1 MYWQCR
7 QDRLSIGEQPMIMGI
22 LNATPDSFS
31 DGGCYLSV
39 DTAVARGRE
48 MLAQGADIID
58 IGGESTRPGAAPVDA
73 PTEMRRVLPVIEAL
87 AAVPGARIS
96 IDTAKAA
103 VAHEAVRAGACIIND
118 VTALEGDPAMAAVVR
133 ETGAGVVLMH
143 MRGTPRTM
151 QDNPQYAD
159 VVGEVADWLAARL
172 VAAGMAGIAAE
183 AVVLDPGIGF
193 GKTAAHN
200 IALIAGLDRL
210 ARLGRP
216 VLAGLSRKRFIGL
229 LSGVE
234 EAADRMA
241 GSLAALTAA
250 ILHGASILRVHDV
263 AASVQAARV
272 AAALRDATNLHA
284 DIQRGMAA

>member
-7 QDRLSIGEQPMIMGI
+7 QDRLSIGAQPMIMGI

-39 DTAVARGRE
+39 DAAVARGRE

-58 IGGESTRPGAAPVDA
+58 IGGESTRPGAEPVDA

-103 VAHEAVRAGACIIND
+103 VAREALRAGACIIND
-118 VTALEGDPAMAAVVR
+118 VTAMEGDPDMAAVVR

-151 QDNPQYAD
+151 QDAPQYAD
-159 VVGEVADWLAARL
+159 VVGEVADWLAGRL
-172 VAAGMAGIAAE
+172 AVAGVAGIAPE

-200 IALIAGLDRL
+200 IALIAGLDRI

-234 EAADRMA
+234 EAAERVA

-272 AAALRDATNLHA
+272 AAALRDAANQHA
-284 DIQRGMAA
+284 DIQGGMAA

>member
-1 MYWQCR
+1 MHWQCR
-7 QDRLSIGEQPMIMGI
+7 QDRLTIGTPPLIMGI

-31 DGGCYLSV
+31 DGGCYLSM
-39 DTAVARGRE
+39 AAALARGRE

-58 IGGESTRPGAAPVDA
+58 IGGESTRPGAEPVDA
-73 PTEMRRVLPVIEAL
+73 RTEMGRVLPLIEAL
-87 AAVPGARIS
+87 CAVPGARIS

-103 VAHEAVRAGACIIND
+103 VAREAVRAGACIIND
-118 VTALEGDPAMAAVVR
+118 VTAMEGDARMAAVVR

-143 MRGTPRTM
+143 MCGTPRTM

-159 VVGEVADWLAARL
+159 VVGEVADWLASRL
-172 VAAGMAGIAAE
+172 VAAGVAGIAPE

-193 GKTAAHN
+193 GKTTTHN
-200 IALIAGLDRL
+200 IALIAGLDRI

-216 VLAGLSRKRFIGL
+216 VLAGMSRKRFIGV

-234 EAADRMA
+234 DAAGRLA

-263 AASVQAARV
+263 VESVRAARV
-272 AAALRDATNLHA
+272 AAAVREASRQVAGT
-284 DIQRGMAA
+284 QEGGAA

>member
-7 QDRLSIGEQPMIMGI
+7 QDRLSIGAQPMIMGI

-39 DTAVARGRE
+39 DAAVARGRE
-48 MLAQGADIID
+48 MLAQGAAIID
-58 IGGESTRPGAAPVDA
+58 IGGESTRPGAEPVDA

-103 VAHEAVRAGACIIND
+103 VAREALRAGACIIND
-118 VTALEGDPAMAAVVR
+118 VTAMEGDPDMAAVVR

-151 QDNPQYAD
+151 QDAPQYAD
-159 VVGEVADWLAARL
+159 VVGEVADWLAGRL
-172 VAAGMAGIAAE
+172 AVAGVAGIAPE

-200 IALIAGLDRL
+200 IALIAGLDRI

-234 EAADRMA
+234 DAAERVA

-272 AAALRDATNLHA
+272 AAALRDAANQHA
-284 DIQRGMAA
+284 DIQGGMAA

>member
-1 MYWQCR
+1 MHWQCR
-7 QDRLSIGEQPMIMGI
+7 EHQLSIGGQPLIMGI
-22 LNATPDSFS
+22 LNTTPDSFS
-31 DGGCYLSV
+31 DGGRYLSI
-39 DTAVARGRE
+39 DAALAKGRE

-58 IGGESTRPGAAPVDA
+58 IGGESTRPGAEPVDER
-73 PTEMRRVLPVIEAL
+73 TEMDRVLPVIEAL
-87 AAVPGARIS
+87 CAVPGVRVS

-103 VAHEAVRAGACIIND
+103 VAREAVRAGACIIND
-118 VTALEGDPAMAAVVR
+118 VTAMEGDPRMAAVVR
-133 ETGAGVVLMH
+133 ETRAGVVLMH

-151 QDNPQYAD
+151 QDDPQYAD
-159 VVGEVADWLAARL
+159 VVGEVADWLATRL
-172 VAAGMAGIAAE
+172 IAASVAGIATE

-200 IALIAGLDRL
+200 IALIVGLDRL

-216 VLAGLSRKRFIGL
+216 VLAGMSRKRFIGV
-229 LSGVE
+229 LSGVP

-250 ILHGASILRVHDV
+250 ILQGASILRVHDV

-272 AAALRDATNLHA
+272 AAAVRDAARHQAGT
-284 DIQRGMAA
+284 QGRMAA

>member
-1 MYWQCR
+1 MHWQCR
-7 QDRLSIGEQPMIMGI
+7 EHQLSIGGQPLIMGI
-22 LNATPDSFS
+22 LNTTPDSFS
-31 DGGCYLSV
+31 DGGRYLSI
-39 DTAVARGRE
+39 DAALAKGRE

-58 IGGESTRPGAAPVDA
+58 IGGESTRPGAEPVDER
-73 PTEMRRVLPVIEAL
+73 TEMDRVLPVIEAL
-87 AAVPGARIS
+87 CAVPGVRVS

-103 VAHEAVRAGACIIND
+103 VAREAVRAGACIIND
-118 VTALEGDPAMAAVVR
+118 VTAMESDPRMAAVVR

-151 QDNPQYAD
+151 QDDPQYAD
-159 VVGEVADWLAARL
+159 VVGEVADWLATRL
-172 VAAGMAGIAAE
+172 IAASVAGIATE

-216 VLAGLSRKRFIGL
+216 VLAGMSRKRFIGV
-229 LSGVE
+229 LSGVPE
-234 EAADRMA
+234 SADRMA

-250 ILHGASILRVHDV
+250 ILQGASILRVHDV

-272 AAALRDATNLHA
+272 AAAVRDAARHQAGT
-284 DIQRGMAA
+284 QGRMAA

>member
-7 QDRLSIGEQPMIMGI
+7 QDRLNIGAQPMIMGI

-39 DTAVARGRE
+39 DAAVARGRE

-87 AAVPGARIS
+87 AAVPGVRIS

-103 VAHEAVRAGACIIND
+103 VAREALRAGACIIND
-118 VTALEGDPAMAAVVR
+118 VTAMEGDPDMAAVVR

-151 QDNPQYAD
+151 QDAPQYGD
-159 VVGEVADWLAARL
+159 VVVEVADWLAGRL
-172 VAAGMAGIAAE
+172 AAAGVAGIAPE

-200 IALIAGLDRL
+200 IALIAGLDRI

-234 EAADRMA
+234 EAADRVA

-272 AAALRDATNLHA
+272 AAALRDAANQHA
-284 DIQRGMAA
+284 DIQGGMAA

>member
-1 MYWQCR
+1 MHWQCR
-7 QDRLSIGEQPMIMGI
+7 QDRLIIGAQPLIMGI

-31 DGGCYLSV
+31 DGGSYLSL
-39 DTAVARGRE
+39 DAALARGRE

-58 IGGESTRPGAAPVDA
+58 IGGESTRPGAEPVDA
-73 PTEMRRVLPVIEAL
+73 RTEMGRVLPVIEAL
-87 AAVPGARIS
+87 ATVPGARIS
-96 IDTAKAA
+96 IDTAKAE
-103 VAHEAVRAGACIIND
+103 VAREAVRAGACIIND
-118 VTALEGDPAMAAVVR
+118 VTALEGDPQMAAVVR

-151 QDNPQYAD
+151 QDNPQYGD
-159 VVGEVADWLAARL
+159 VAGEVADWLATRL
-172 VAAGMAGIAAE
+172 VAAGVSGIATE

-200 IALIAGLDRL
+200 IALIAGLDRI

-216 VLAGLSRKRFIGL
+216 VLAGMSRKRFIGV

-234 EAADRMA
+234 DADDRLA

-263 AASVQAARV
+263 AESVQAARV
-272 AAALRDATNLHA
+272 AVAVREVFREHTEQQAEAAA
-284 DIQRGMAA
+284 

>member
-1 MYWQCR
+1 MHWQCR
-7 QDRLSIGEQPMIMGI
+7 QDRLIIGGQPLIMGI

-31 DGGCYLSV
+31 DGGSYLSL
-39 DTAVARGRE
+39 DAALARGRE

-73 PTEMRRVLPVIEAL
+73 RTEMNRVLPLIEAL
-87 AAVPGARIS
+87 SAVPGTRVS

-103 VAHEAVRAGACIIND
+103 VAREAVRAGACIVND
-118 VTALEGDPAMAAVVR
+118 VTAMEGDPQMAAVVR

-151 QDNPQYAD
+151 QDNPMYAD
-159 VVGEVADWLAARL
+159 VVGEVAAWLAARL
-172 VAAGMAGIAAE
+172 VAAGVAGIAPE

-200 IALIAGLDRL
+200 IALIAGLERIT
-210 ARLGRP
+210 RFGRP
-216 VLAGLSRKRFIGL
+216 VLAGMSRKRFIGL

-234 EAADRMA
+234 VAGERMA

-263 AASVQAARV
+263 AESVQAARV
-272 AAALRDATNLHA
+272 AAAVREATRQNAVTQGGMHA
-284 DIQRGMAA
+284 